1 MLDIVFFVWMR
12 TSSNPPDINRFEW
25 IREKH
30 FCTYIYRPW
39 AFHLLHLLLFKILVL
54 GCLFTGM
61 IVFNFYTA
69 LLTSNS
75 GEIIIII
82 WFIFEKNKHL
92 KFCSVNTNTAS
103 KVEKFKDIANK
114 GMKVV

>member
-1 MLDIVFFVWMR
+1 MLDIVFLYGWEPVLIHQILIV
-12 TSSNPPDINRFEW
+12 SNDY
-25 IREKH
+25 EKSISALT
-30 FCTYIYRPW
+30 FI
-39 AFHLLHLLLFKILVL
+39 AFHLLHLLLLKILVL